1 MTNFNGPIPGQSLT
15 KEPGGS
21 PWEQPPLYSDNNK
34 VIAYYMKQL
43 NKGNKMA
50 DLLDILDRGMPLDG
64 LVESVMTMG
73 QMNGIHTVDSSV
85 LVAPVIHQYI
95 KEMAESA
102 DVNLVEWAG
111 PDAAT
116 QKAMKDKQRTVS
128 YLEQKLA
135 GSPTGQQPVTELTE
149 TEKPVASAAAKGLIK
164 RRT

>member
-15 KEPGGS
+15 REPGGS

-43 NKGNKMA
+43 NKGNKMS

-73 QMNGIHTVDSSV
+73 QMNGIHTVDSSL